1 MRFLQEIFRMTAPH
15 FRMQDT
21 SLSGCIIIE
30 SIVAED
36 ERGCFGRTYSAA
48 EFAAIGLDVTFI
60 ESSVSKNP
68 RAGTLRGLHFQ
79 AAPYEEIKLVSCSRG
94 RIFDVAVDLRAESET
109 FGRWTAVEL
118 SADRLQSLYIPKGMA
133 HGFMTLEANTDVRY
147 EMSVSYRPDAA
158 RGVRW
163 DDAEIGIAWPD
174 VGELTMSHRDRNLP
188 TLADLDATLSPR
200 G

>member
-1 MRFLQEIFRMTAPH
+1 MTPTH
-15 FRMQDT
+15 FRLQDT
-21 SLSGCIIIE
+21 GLAGCIIVE

-36 ERGCFGRTYSAA
+36 ERGGFGRTYSAE
-48 EFAAIGLDVTFI
+48 EFAAIGLNV
-60 ESSVSKNP
+60 EVAECSVSRNP
-68 RAGTLRGLHFQ
+68 KAGTMRGLHFQ
-79 AAPYEEIKLVSCSRG
+79 AGPYGETKLVSCSRG

-118 SADRLQSLYIPKGMA
+118 SADRLRALYIPRGMA
-133 HGFMTLEANTDVRY
+133 HGFVTLEANSDVRY
-147 EMSVSYRPDAA
+147 QMSVPYRPDAA

-174 VGELTMSHRDRNLP
+174 VGALTMSHRDRNLP